1 MEKRGNIETWNRGGF
16 SFIYLR
22 SQTIL
27 TPRFHVSM
35 FLVLK
40 KRK

>member
-1 MEKRGNIETWNRGGF
+1 MILIIYTLSN
-16 SFIYLR
+16 SYLR
-22 SQTIL
+22 FQTIL